1 MDKYNYISVFGITVA
16 DKEENKM
23 IKVNQNNTFISESS
37 WQNFKRK
44 IQKIDDYISFKQLEN
59 LKKELAVAKHTSS
72 K

>member
-1 MDKYNYISVFGITVA
+1 
-16 DKEENKM
+16 M